1 MINVDAH
8 MRGSDTKMIDIQKV
22 LVADHIQ
29 QLERDA
35 TPQAGRRRAPRAFTR
50 ATEVTRRSMGP
61 ASVRVRLGRWV
72 VGVGEAIAG
81 PSVVV
86 SDDAR
91 TSMPNAA

>member
-1 MINVDAH
+1 VINIDANA
-8 MRGSDTKMIDIQKV
+8 RGSETKMIDIQKV

-50 ATEVTRRSMGP
+50 ATEVTGRSVAG

-72 VGVGEAIAG
+72 VGIGEAIAG
-81 PSVVV
+81 PSVLAG
-86 SDDAR
+86 DDALK
-91 TSMPNAA
+91 SIPNSA